1 MIGPLILMAMF
12 VCLMLAAVDLKPH
25 KRCLETLL
33 MFQPH
38 HPHSRCPSVHERFH
52 MSRIGS
58 TIQKIYRKEQEDIDM
73 TKKHEKSSDN
83 IFADS
88 RFSNSEQE
96 LVSAKLTAQIYRL
109 LRDQGLAQAEAA
121 KLLGTTHGQISA
133 LMHCLPVSVSVNRL
147 IEFLTALGQ
156 DVKITV
162 KPIIQRKNCQR
173 GHMSVAL
180 PD

>member
-1 MIGPLILMAMF
+1 MA
-12 VCLMLAAVDLKPH
+12 K
-25 KRCLETLL
+25 E
-33 MFQPH
+33 
-38 HPHSRCPSVHERFH
+38 HE
-52 MSRIGS
+52 I
-58 TIQKIYRKEQEDIDM
+58 
-73 TKKHEKSSDN
+73 
-83 IFADS
+83 ADS
-88 RFSNSEQE
+88 NVFPDLGPNSEQE
-96 LVSAKLTAQIYRL
+96 LVKAKLIAQIHRL
-109 LRDQGLAQAEAA
+109 LRDQGLTQAEAA